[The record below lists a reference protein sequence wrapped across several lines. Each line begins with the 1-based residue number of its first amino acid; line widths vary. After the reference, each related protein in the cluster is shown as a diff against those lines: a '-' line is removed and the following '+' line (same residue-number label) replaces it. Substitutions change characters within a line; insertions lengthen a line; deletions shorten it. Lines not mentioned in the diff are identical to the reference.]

1 MRDIWR
7 VAMTAGHD
15 RGAKSHKDRHYAMPA
30 QNGFHVVA
38 RCLVFNEGIR
48 KDHYIPHS
56 HQRTGLLFGNVNKD
70 RTRLGPRRGHPL
82 QTAISEMRQWRG
94 ERSISPLGQMTL
106 FANMRKAVTKRG
118 HAPQIQDK
126 HC

>member
-1 MRDIWR
+1 MRNIWR
-7 VAMTAGHD
+7 VSVAAGDDSCAHCD
-15 RGAKSHKDRHYAMPA
+15 ENRHKAMPA

-38 RCLVFNEGIR
+38 RCLVFDEGIR
-48 KDHYIPHS
+48 KDHDIPHS
-56 HQRTGLLFGNVNKD
+56 QIRMGLLFGNVNKD

-106 FANMRKAVTKRG
+106 FANMRKAVTMRG
-118 HAPQIQDK
+118 HAPQTQDK